1 MANLFIAGESRHGL
15 YSTNRKHIYG
25 KGHHVAQCSKCTAIA
40 LTIFVFSVIFLSSLA
55 IAFIRPFDFNQA
67 CPVYDND
74 FVEVHEPEEY
84 EYETEDDLIATNG
97 EPFPWDD
104 IRLPEFIKP
113 VRYDIE
119 LTPNL
124 TSLWVKGIEKFFF
137 TVSEETNFIVFH
149 SKNIDI
155 SSRTINER
163 LKVERMLEYPQR
175 EQVYLETDEYMVPG
189 VTYALRLKFSYMLSS
204 YLEGFYYSEYV
215 DKAGNHKKIA
225 STHFEPTYAR
235 RAFPCFDEPH
245 LKAKFLMTITHDRD
259 LVAFFNTQKNFHDD
273 VRGKPDQIRDEFE
286 ESVEM
291 STYLVAFVVCDFDVV
306 SKISGKNVN
315 VSVIAAKDKIQQA
328 DFALQAATNLMDF
341 YDDFFG
347 VAYPLEKQDL
357 IAIPEFGAG
366 AMENWGLITFRETSL
381 LFSPEE
387 TGAKAKQWITEVIAH
402 ELAHQWFGNLV
413 TPKWWSD
420 LWLNEGFASWMEY
433 IGVDHLR
440 PEWRM
445 MDQFFLDIVA
455 PALDLDS
462 LTTSHPISVEVKDPK
477 EIEAIFDTISYKKGA
492 SIIHMLERVVGEQTI
507 RSGLSR
513 YLKRHEFSN
522 AVTNDLWTAI
532 SDAWSSNKRYNF
544 TVQELMDGWTL
555 QMGYPLIVFDQQN
568 DTNIYTIRQERYFQA
583 ISVRQF
589 LLLGYVILTNLLC
602 RHCS

>member
-1 MANLFIAGESRHGL
+1 M
-15 YSTNRKHIYG
+15 
-25 KGHHVAQCSKCTAIA
+25 AQCSKVTAIS
-40 LTIFVFSVIFLSSLA
+40 LTVFIFSAIFFSSLA
-55 IAFIRPFDFNQA
+55 LAFIRPFDFSHE
-67 CPVYDND
+67 CPAVDVD
-74 FVEVHEPEEY
+74 FVETHETEDYY
-84 EYETEDDLIATNG
+84 EYEEEEELVATNG

-104 IRLPEFIKP
+104 IRLPTFIKP

-163 LKVERMLEYPQR
+163 LKVERMLEFPGR
-175 EQVYLETDEYMVPG
+175 DQVYLETDEYMVPG
-189 VTYALRLKFSYMLSS
+189 VTYALRLKFSYMLSEH
-204 YLEGFYYSEYV
+204 LEGFYISEYV
-215 DKAGNHKKIA
+215 DGDGNRKRIA
-225 STHFEPTYAR
+225 STHFEPTAAR

-291 STYLVAFVVCDFDVV
+291 STYLVAFVVCDFDIV
-306 SKISGKNVN
+306 SKVSQNNVN
-315 VSVIAAKDKIQQA
+315 ISVIAAKDKIGQA
-328 DFALQAATNLMDF
+328 DFALQSSTKLMDF
-341 YDDFFG
+341 YDEFFG

-366 AMENWGLITFRETSL
+366 AMENWGLITYRETSL
-381 LFSPEE
+381 LYSPEE
-387 TGAKAKQWITEVIAH
+387 TSTSAKQWIAVVVAH

-413 TPKWWSD
+413 TMKWWND

-433 IGVDHLR
+433 IGVDHIQ
-440 PEWRM
+440 PDWHM
-445 MDQFFLDIVA
+445 MDQFFLDIVS
-455 PALDLDS
+455 PALELDA
-462 LTTSHPISVEVKDPK
+462 LTTSHPIQVEVKDPK
-477 EIEAIFDTISYKKGA
+477 EIESIFDTISYKKGA
-492 SIIHMLERVVGEQTI
+492 SIIHMLERLVGEQTI

-522 AVTNDLWTAI
+522 AVTNDLWVAI
-532 SDAWSSNKRYNF
+532 SDAWNNKKYNF
-544 TVQELMDGWTL
+544 TVQELMDGWTQ
-555 QMGYPLIVFDQQN
+555 QMGYPLIVFDQEN
-568 DTNIYTIRQERYFQA
+568 DTNIYTIRQERYYQA
-583 ISVRQF
+583 ISVSF
-589 LLLGYVILTNLLC
+589 LA
-602 RHCS
+602 

>member
-1 MANLFIAGESRHGL
+1 MFNFRQKKYPLFRQFFKK
-15 YSTNRKHIYG
+15 Y
-25 KGHHVAQCSKCTAIA
+25 
-40 LTIFVFSVIFLSSLA
+40 FSFA
-55 IAFIRPFDFNQA
+55 
-67 CPVYDND
+67 
-74 FVEVHEPEEY
+74 
-84 EYETEDDLIATNG
+84 
-97 EPFPWDD
+97 
-104 IRLPEFIKP
+104 
-113 VRYDIE
+113 
-119 LTPNL
+119 
-124 TSLWVKGIEKFFF
+124 
-137 TVSEETNFIVFH
+137 VFH

-204 YLEGFYYSEYV
+204 YLEGFYYSNYV

-315 VSVIAAKDKIQQA
+315 VSVIAAQDKIKQA
-328 DFALQAATNLMDF
+328 NFALQAATNLMDF

-366 AMENWGLITFRETSL
+366 AMENWGLITYRETSL

-387 TGAKAKQWITEVIAH
+387 TGAKAKQWITVVVAH

-413 TPKWWSD
+413 TMKWWND
-420 LWLNEGFASWMEY
+420 LWLNEGFSSWIQY
-433 IGVDHLR
+433 IGVDHLQ

-583 ISVRQF
+583 SSVRFIFNRSSKSRLIDF
-589 LLLGYVILTNLLC
+589 L
-602 RHCS
+602 CS